1 MDTLAAISDAIVAE
15 FATEE
20 DDRRPI
26 IITRAVVVAEAMTHD
41 GDRVLYTWSPETMTQ
56 WERVGMVT
64 SALDTLRG
72 IDRDDEG

>member
-1 MDTLAAISDAIVAE
+1 MDTLAVISDAIVAE

-20 DDRRPI
+20 DDRRPVI
-26 IITRAVVVAEAMTHD
+26 VTRAVVVAEAMTHD
-41 GDRVLYTWSPETMTQ
+41 GDRVLYTWSPDSMTQ

>member
-26 IITRAVVVAEAMTHD
+26 IITRAVVIAEA
-41 GDRVLYTWSPETMTQ
+41 MTQ

-64 SALDTLRG
+64 SALDTMRG
-72 IDRDDEG
+72 IDRDEAEGE

>member
-20 DDRRPI
+20 GDRRPI
-26 IITRAVVVAEAMTHD
+26 IVTRAVVIAEAMTHD
-41 GDRVLYTWSPETMTQ
+41 GERMLYTWSPDTMTQ

-64 SALDTLRG
+64 SALDTMRG

>member
-1 MDTLAAISDAIVAE
+1 MDTLAVISGAIVAE

-26 IITRAVVVAEAMTHD
+26 IITRAVVIAEAMTHD

-64 SALDTLRG
+64 STLDTLRG